1 MLESLTKHATDQE
14 FYTAIKFFEYIV
26 EKKELDSDKNGIFS
40 LHDVSIGSDEIGYA
54 YHRISPV
61 ARLLELSVT
70 IESGYRFDE
79 GIEKAKGEADKK
91 PTKEKEKL
99 LKILGNIK
107 KKKDVKITDI
117 SAVSWIW
124 YEVYDHIRFTPSEY
138 KIPKEMETAFRKE
151 MNTYLDNFINGK
163 LAITKKNYYKFE
175 TQKKVLIKL
184 IEEGNKIALY
194 GNNFILSE
202 RIDKDCVSEKIPDFC
217 IIHTVYALQRLGY
230 VKVVDVWQDFK
241 YPKNSFDREKTDFDK
256 EPRKYVSV
264 NVILEDSFIEEIN
277 NKYKKDNPK
286 NIFEKFDAKKGVL
299 KFAGK
304 EIELSK
310 KGKETDA
317 VLLLKTL
324 LKEKGI
330 EWKHNDEILADWG
343 YNEDDQKE
351 TPKNKVYFAGLKVNN
366 AVALKTQIE
375 DFLEVNTSKARINP
389 KYRKVDE

>member
-1 MLESLTKHATDQE
+1 MIESLTKHSTDQE
-14 FYTAIKFFEYIV
+14 FYTSIKFFEYVI
-26 EKKELDSDKNGIFS
+26 EKKELDSENNGSFS
-40 LHDVSIGSDEIGYA
+40 LDDVSIGEEETGSA
-54 YHRISPV
+54 YNRV
-61 ARLLELSVT
+61 ASLGELLDITVA

-79 GIEKAKGEADKK
+79 DIEKAKGEANKK
-91 PTKEKEKL
+91 PVKEKERL
-99 LKILGNIK
+99 LKILNNIK
-107 KKKDVKITDI
+107 KKKDVKITDV
-117 SAVSWIW
+117 SAVSWVW
-124 YEVYDHIRFTPSEY
+124 YEVYEHIKFTPWKY
-138 KIPKEMETAFRKE
+138 KVPKEIETALRNE
-151 MNTYLDNFINGK
+151 TNTYLDNFINGK

-175 TQKKVLIKL
+175 TQKKVLIRL

-202 RIDKDCVSEKIPDFC
+202 RIDNDCVSEKIPDFC

-230 VKVVDVWQDFK
+230 LKVVDVWEE
-241 YPKNSFDREKTDFDK
+241 REY
-256 EPRKYVSV
+256 ERKDSSRDLLRYV
-264 NVILEDSFIEEIN
+264 NANIILEDALITEIN

-286 NIFEKFDAKKGVL
+286 NIFEKFDAKNGVL